1 MPYIKQPD
9 RIDLEQNRSPQTPG
23 ELNYVITNLLISYT
37 DFKGLNYET
46 INSIIG
52 VLECAKLE
60 YYRRLASPYED
71 AKILQNGD
79 VY

>member
-9 RIDLEQNRSPQTPG
+9 RIDLEENRSPQTAG